1 MGSDN
6 RSSRPKGRRL
16 GCLHLPTRLWTAV
29 LLLAG
34 CVLPVVYILLL
45 SPVPDD
51 SQVNRPRTLSLPS
64 VPTVTTGETLCQR
77 QLANPSAGCE
87 SVA

>member
-1 MGSDN
+1 MGSNN

-16 GCLHLPTRLWTAV
+16 GCPHLPTRLWTAV

-45 SPVPDD
+45 TPVPDG

-64 VPTVTTGETLCQR
+64 VPTVTWQNPVPTASASQR
-77 QLANPSAGCE
+77 G
-87 SVA
+87 V